1 MSECEGLILQ
11 LCVYS
16 ISLLTILQ
24 AIGFALSVWMIFFFF
39 FPFIPGINWIPLI
52 FHKMRLSLV

>member
-1 MSECEGLILQ
+1 MNECEGLILQ

-24 AIGFALSVWMIFFFF
+24 AIGFALNVWMIFFFF
-39 FPFIPGINWIPLI
+39 SVYSRHQLDSIN
-52 FHKMRLSLV
+52 FS